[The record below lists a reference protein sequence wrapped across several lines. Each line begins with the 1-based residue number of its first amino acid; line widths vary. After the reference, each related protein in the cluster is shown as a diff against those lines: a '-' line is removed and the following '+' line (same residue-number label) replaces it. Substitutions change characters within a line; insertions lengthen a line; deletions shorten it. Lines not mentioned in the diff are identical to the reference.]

1 MHPLVLEITWDNK
14 NINWLSAQFT
24 KWLCPLYLTETQDC
38 PMKSVFLSVDG
49 DLSSGSQGYMA
60 CPGSELVHKLGS
72 GPHIQNWTKI
82 KVLRQYAVSG
92 HHFTKAAALV
102 TLPRLERG
110 TKEETVNVL
119 IAQITIT
126 HAKSNNY
133 FKTKTM
139 RSLKYI
145 PLAMTLEKVSV
156 LVWQIFLTRAPLSS
170 LTLNYK
176 PD

>member
-1 MHPLVLEITWDNK
+1 M
-14 NINWLSAQFT
+14 
-24 KWLCPLYLTETQDC
+24 
-38 PMKSVFLSVDG
+38 
-49 DLSSGSQGYMA
+49 
-60 CPGSELVHKLGS
+60 
-72 GPHIQNWTKI
+72 
-82 KVLRQYAVSG
+82 
-92 HHFTKAAALV
+92 V
-102 TLPRLERG
+102 TIPRLERG

-133 FKTKTM
+133 FKTKTV

-145 PLAMTLEKVSV
+145 SLAVILEKVSV
-156 LVWQIFLTRAPLSS
+156 LVWQIFPTHAPLSS